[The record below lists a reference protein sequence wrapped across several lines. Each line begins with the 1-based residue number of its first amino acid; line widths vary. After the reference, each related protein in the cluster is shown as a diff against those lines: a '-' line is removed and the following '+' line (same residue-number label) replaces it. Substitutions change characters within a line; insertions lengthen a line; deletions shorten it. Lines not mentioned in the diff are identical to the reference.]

1 VNEVEGRKSKVEGAR
16 RLGVVAALAL
26 AVGFALIQKW
36 PEAEPEPYG
45 RAFARVGPQ
54 VGERLPDFTL
64 PDTTGRMRTL
74 PDLVGPRGL
83 VLVFNQ
89 SADW

>member
-1 VNEVEGRKSKVEGAR
+1 LTRR
-16 RLGVVAALAL
+16 RLSITAGLGLAAVLAL
-26 AVGFALIQKW
+26 ALIQKW
-36 PEAEPEPYG
+36 PEAEPGAESYG
-45 RAFARVGPQ
+45 RAFARAGPQ
-54 VGERLPDFTL
+54 VGDRLPDFTL
-64 PDTTGRMRTL
+64 PDTTGRMRAL